1 MRSLELLDNRVWGA
15 AVGAACGAGLLGAIA
30 VWAQLGGTWWPV
42 LLAACGAGVAA
53 GAIMGFV
60 LQLGFG
66 ELAWFLKRLEK
77 GESLPERFAS
87 GSGAVLYEELSALAS
102 TLTAL
107 RRRPEVQKEDVR
119 TELAFVQDQLAE
131 GSSRIRGLDDR
142 FEATTQHFGKILER
156 VRKILIISNSIA
168 SFSQKV
174 LATLHEIAQ
183 ELQKINGT
191 ANEGIKSVGHEI
203 RAISE
208 LKLTVGSS
216 TQIINELNDMARHVH
231 EFVNRIGTIS
241 RRTHLLALNAGIE
254 AARAGEAGRG
264 FGVVAAE
271 VKTLSDSSKLA
282 TREISRLIEEI
293 HSRTTDV
300 VRIMDS
306 TSKIEENIRAVYS
319 AGDTFMNIAREIKL
333 IDGRVQE
340 IETIVADEATDH
352 ELLAKM
358 LGELNGV
365 LSDGQTQ
372 LGRLGEDLAA
382 LVPDGG
388 AHDPRRSGSLA
399 ALRSG
404 PGAA

>member
-1 MRSLELLDNRVWGA
+1 MRSLDLLDIRIWSP
-15 AVGAACGAGLLGAIA
+15 AVGAACGAGLLGAVA
-30 VWAQLGGTWWPV
+30 VWTQPGESRAWWPV
-42 LLAACGAGVAA
+42 FLAACGAGVAA
-53 GAIMGFV
+53 GTVTGFV

-66 ELAWFLKRLEK
+66 ELAWFLKRLVK
-77 GESLPERFAS
+77 GDLLPDRPAS
-87 GSGAVLYEELSALAS
+87 GFSAVLFDELSTLASALAD
-102 TLTAL
+102 LK
-107 RRRPEVQKEDVR
+107 RRAEVPREDHHAQ
-119 TELAFVQDQLAE
+119 LAVLQNQLAE
-131 GSSRIRGLDDR
+131 ESSRIRGLDDQ
-142 FEATTQHFGKILER
+142 FEETARHFSHILEQ
-156 VRKILIISNSIA
+156 VRKILIISHSVA
-168 SFSQKV
+168 SFTQKV
-174 LATLHEIAQ
+174 LNTLHEIAQ
-183 ELQKINGT
+183 EVQKISGT

-254 AARAGEAGRG
+254 AARAGEYGRG

-282 TREISRLIEEI
+282 TREISRLIDEI
-293 HSRTTDV
+293 HSRTSDV
-300 VRIMDS
+300 IHIMDS

-340 IETIVADEATDH
+340 IEKIVADEATDH

-358 LGELNGV
+358 LDELNGV
-365 LSDGQTQ
+365 LSDGQTR
-372 LGRLGEDLAA
+372 LGRLGEDLSA
-382 LVPDGG
+382 LVRAGG
-388 AHDPRRSGSLA
+388 GYETRRG
-399 ALRSG
+399 
-404 PGAA
+404 